1 MQIKWL
7 LFHKNKS
14 RSKQKNVKKT
24 FLILLL
30 MVLGSCKDEWS
41 FGPGP
46 HKQLTLRF
54 DIKGLKD
61 TLRAYKD
68 TIVISSYL
76 KQPLTI
82 FNTAKGRNG
91 TEENLQLPEGSRP
104 KFLFFICL
112 LKLVSPNQYRIDY
125 RTDSSMVETIEK
137 GYRYNEL
144 YQSFYTTEDAIE
156 YRVKYVPT
164 KTGLYIGKFEST
176 KDFYME
182 NLPYINN
189 QEKNHHLVSLE
200 MQNTAG
206 IIRTV
211 IDKNATFAFYVK

>member
-1 MQIKWL
+1 M
-7 LFHKNKS
+7 
-14 RSKQKNVKKT
+14 KKIL
-24 FLILLL
+24 FLIIILIA
-30 MVLGSCKDEWS
+30 LGGCKDEWS

-46 HKQLTLRF
+46 HKQLTLSF

-82 FNTAKGRNG
+82 LNNAKGWNG
-91 TEENLQLPEGSRP
+91 AEESLQLPEDTKP
-104 KFLFFICL
+104 NFLFFICL

-137 GYRYNEL
+137 GKRNNVL

-156 YRVKYVPT
+156 YRVKYVPI
-164 KTGLYIGKFEST
+164 KPGLYIGKFEPGEINN
-176 KDFYME
+176 KDLF
-182 NLPYINN
+182 LATRPYINN
-189 QEKNHHLVSLE
+189 KEKNHHLVSLE

-206 IIRTV
+206 VIRTL